1 MSYYLLC
8 DVPFLICILY
18 LKVSLEESNEE
29 VLGEVSYEVDNL
41 LEASPVTASVLDII
55 AASGSLAVAEEE
67 EAGGSK
73 IVGNELDGLA
83 GSAGPG
89 FASVLHMEA
98 CAEEV
103 GFSGEEQGSLAA
115 ENATSSTR

>member
-1 MSYYLLC
+1 M
-8 DVPFLICILY
+8 
-18 LKVSLEESNEE
+18 SLEETNEE
-29 VLGEVSYEVDNL
+29 VLGEVPFKLDNL
-41 LEASPVTASVLDII
+41 LQASPVTASVLDII
-55 AASGSLAVAEEE
+55 AASGSLAFPNTLVAEEEE

-73 IVGNELDGLA
+73 IVGYELDGLA

-89 FASVLHMEA
+89 FASVLDMEA
-98 CAEEV
+98 SAEEA